1 MKQII
6 INVNEVEIQVA
17 FVENGR
23 LVEFFTNRDDKTRIN
38 GNIIKGK
45 VENILPGM
53 ESAFV
58 NIGRNKNS
66 FLYVNDL
73 REFEEKFL
81 DGIKNSDK
89 PIEEILKVGD
99 EVVVQVIKEPRGS
112 KGARVTTNYTI
123 PGKYLVLMPNNDYIG
138 VSKKIKDEAERE
150 RLTGIL
156 REIKPDKVGVIIRT
170 DAFGKNEVYFERE
183 MGYLIKKWEEIESK
197 MNKAPIGQVLYDDNN
212 LITRVVRD
220 IFNNDVDELII
231 NDENSYWDIIDYIS
245 AFSDNSLNLKVKLY
259 AKEKPI
265 FEEYNIMREL
275 NQALN
280 ITVWL
285 KCGGYLVIEKTEA
298 LISIDVNTGKNV
310 GTYTLEETV
319 FETNMEAAKEIAI
332 QLRLRNLSGIIII
345 DFIDM
350 KVEEDKI
357 KVLEEL
363 ERALESDR
371 IKNNIVHFTDLGLI
385 EMTRKR
391 VGNPLS
397 NDFLEVCAECG
408 GLGQVK
414 SKGTILSSIFNEL
427 KVTTEEKD
435 ISTVNLF
442 LSNDMY
448 SFIMENYVDFI
459 YSYMKEKNKK
469 IKLFKE
475 DTRKN
480 KDYELLLEV

>member
-1 MKQII
+1 M
-6 INVNEVEIQVA
+6 
-17 FVENGR
+17 
-23 LVEFFTNRDDKTRIN
+23 
-38 GNIIKGK
+38 
-45 VENILPGM
+45 
-53 ESAFV
+53 
-58 NIGRNKNS
+58 
-66 FLYVNDL
+66 
-73 REFEEKFL
+73 
-81 DGIKNSDK
+81 
-89 PIEEILKVGD
+89 
-99 EVVVQVIKEPRGS
+99 
-112 KGARVTTNYTI
+112 
-123 PGKYLVLMPNNDYIG
+123 
-138 VSKKIKDEAERE
+138 
-150 RLTGIL
+150 
-156 REIKPDKVGVIIRT
+156 
-170 DAFGKNEVYFERE
+170 
-183 MGYLIKKWEEIESK
+183 
-197 MNKAPIGQVLYDDNN
+197 
-212 LITRVVRD
+212 
-220 IFNNDVDELII
+220 
-231 NDENSYWDIIDYIS
+231 
-245 AFSDNSLNLKVKLY
+245 

-459 YSYMKEKNKK
+459 YSYIKEKNKK

>member
-1 MKQII
+1 
-6 INVNEVEIQVA
+6 
-17 FVENGR
+17 
-23 LVEFFTNRDDKTRIN
+23 
-38 GNIIKGK
+38 
-45 VENILPGM
+45 
-53 ESAFV
+53 
-58 NIGRNKNS
+58 
-66 FLYVNDL
+66 
-73 REFEEKFL
+73 
-81 DGIKNSDK
+81 
-89 PIEEILKVGD
+89 
-99 EVVVQVIKEPRGS
+99 
-112 KGARVTTNYTI
+112 
-123 PGKYLVLMPNNDYIG
+123 
-138 VSKKIKDEAERE
+138 
-150 RLTGIL
+150 
-156 REIKPDKVGVIIRT
+156 
-170 DAFGKNEVYFERE
+170 
-183 MGYLIKKWEEIESK
+183 
-197 MNKAPIGQVLYDDNN
+197 
-212 LITRVVRD
+212 
-220 IFNNDVDELII
+220 
-231 NDENSYWDIIDYIS
+231 
-245 AFSDNSLNLKVKLY
+245 
-259 AKEKPI
+259 
-265 FEEYNIMREL
+265 MREL